1 MTIFLVILHI
11 LVCMAL
17 ILIVLLQTGKGADL
31 GAAFGGSS
39 QTVFGSA
46 GSSGFMTKLT
56 TASAIIFMIT
66 SLALVYMKGHTRDSS
81 LISEAVERQEKEM
94 AEVGEPLPFEDI
106 EVQVEEQEAA
116 PAEGTVDE
124 PEAGSEEGG
133 E

>member
-11 LVCMAL
+11 IVCMAL

-56 TASAIIFMIT
+56 TASAIIFMLP
-66 SLALVYMKGHTRDSS
+66 SLPLVYLKGHTKDSS
-81 LISEAVERQEKEM
+81 LISEAVEKQQKEM
-94 AEVGEPLPFEDI
+94 VEVGETLPFEDI
-106 EVQVEEQEAA
+106 EVQVDEQEAA
-116 PAEGTVDE
+116 PAEGTGTE
-124 PEAGSEEGG
+124 PEAVTETGG